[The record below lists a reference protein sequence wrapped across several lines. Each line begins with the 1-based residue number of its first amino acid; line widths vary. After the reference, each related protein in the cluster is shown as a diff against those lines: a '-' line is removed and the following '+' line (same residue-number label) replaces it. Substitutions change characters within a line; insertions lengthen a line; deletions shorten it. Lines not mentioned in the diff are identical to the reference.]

1 MLHCIR
7 QDFANA
13 AFHSHSF
20 NYKCAESYFSFPY
33 INIGGGYRMKLLK
46 SLLRFG
52 LECIGMCIVIPV
64 IVIYIT
70 GAILVA
76 VGYTFKKACDT
87 IMDTLDN
94 IITKF

>member
-1 MLHCIR
+1 
-7 QDFANA
+7 
-13 AFHSHSF
+13 
-20 NYKCAESYFSFPY
+20 
-33 INIGGGYRMKLLK
+33 MKSLK
-46 SLLRFG
+46 TLLRFG
-52 LECIGMCIVIPV
+52 LECIGLCIVIPV

-76 VGYTFKKACDT
+76 VGYTLKKAGDT

>member
-1 MLHCIR
+1 
-7 QDFANA
+7 
-13 AFHSHSF
+13 
-20 NYKCAESYFSFPY
+20 
-33 INIGGGYRMKLLK
+33 MKFLM
-46 SLLRFG
+46 SLLSFV

-64 IVIYIT
+64 IVVYII

-76 VGYTFKKACDT
+76 VGYTLKKMCDT